1 MLLQELILKNYWSFL
16 RFVNLEDIG
25 GYFTRN
31 GEDALILS
39 VLFSHFLKN
48 EDAKII
54 EINKPEAYPY
64 SLVTAFIATGSCSG
78 VLINTCNRHVL
89 SYAKVPK
96 ELPDLT
102 TINESKYHEMFGC
115 LNAYKDTSLL
125 YEYSSAECLLKSLE
139 NNQSTYS
146 LVILTIEADSIQ
158 ILDRLMSESA
168 VFSILILNNTSG
180 FFSCGDMMIR
190 EKFARYGFV
199 FHTRL
204 NARHDFFVLSELI
217 NGFPSKLF
225 GLMNTVSL
233 QRWVSSPPGSDYSTP
248 R

>member
-1 MLLQELILKNYWSFL
+1 MLLQKIILRKYWPL
-16 RFVNLEDIG
+16 LKLVNLEKIG

-39 VLFSHFLKN
+39 VLFSHFLKK
-48 EDAKII
+48 EDARII
-54 EINKPEAYPY
+54 EINKPEGYPY
-64 SLVTAFIATGSCSG
+64 SLVTAFLATGSCSG
-78 VLINTCNRHVL
+78 VLINTRNRHVL

-96 ELPDLT
+96 QLPGLT
-102 TINESKYHEMFGC
+102 TIIESKYHDMFGC

-125 YEYSSAECLLKSLE
+125 YEYSSGERLLKSLE
-139 NNQSTYS
+139 NNHSTYS
-146 LVILTIEADSIQ
+146 LVILTLEADSIQ

-168 VFSILILNNTSG
+168 VFSILIINNTSG

-190 EKFARYGFV
+190 EKLARNGFV

-204 NARHDFFVLSELI
+204 NGRDDFFVLSELI